1 MAAFVRTSFVNNYLN
16 RPKDDPSRISLAVW
30 PTGGIAGEGAKAQ
43 GALLRRP
50 DFIITGTTDSNTAV
64 LNAGAAQSY
73 LVNLSDEG
81 VVFPANFDRDII
93 IECWTRDETG
103 PNYQKI
109 QQTVRGSATA
119 PAATGG
125 VTNLGPKVG
134 GRVTFATAAAT
145 AADAYGGF
153 SITGAATATGRYA
166 AAIPK
171 ARRAIP
177 TTLAATIMGTATDA
191 NFLVAHLNA
200 ITVGTGVIEIG
211 FRRLSDGANT
221 APADTNQLVVEFDV
235 LPVESCELG
244 FDTTTTPDEVL
255 VGALGQANENV
266 EWLVHVYVGEL
277 RSNVAATASA

>member
-1 MAAFVRTSFVNNYLN
+1 MAAFVRTSFTNNYRNL
-16 RPKDDPSRISLAVW
+16 PSDSPQRITEAVW
-30 PTGGIAGEGAKAQ
+30 PAGTGTNGPRSQAG
-43 GALLRRP
+43 LLRQP
-50 DFIITGTTDSNTAV
+50 DFIIEGTTDGNTAV

-81 VVFPANFDRDII
+81 VTFPANTDRDII

-109 QQTVRGSATA
+109 MQTVRGSATA

-125 VTNLGPKVG
+125 VRNLGPKVG
-134 GRVTFATAAAT
+134 GLITFATAAAT

-153 SITGAATATGRYA
+153 SVTSVATAAGRYA

-171 ARRAIP
+171 ARRVIN
-177 TTLAATIMGTATDA
+177 TSGTVQIVGTGTLSGAG
-191 NFLVAHLNA
+191 VVSLNA
-200 ITVGTGVIEIG
+200 ANLATGVIEIG
-211 FRRLSDGANT
+211 IRGGDDGANV
-221 APADTNQLVVEFDV
+221 APADTEVVAIEFDV

-255 VGALGQANENV
+255 VGALGQASENV
-266 EWLVHVYVGEL
+266 TWLCHVYVGEL
-277 RSNVAATASA
+277 RSNVAATSSD

>member
-30 PTGGIAGEGAKAQ
+30 PTGGLSGEGLKAQ

-81 VVFPANFDRDII
+81 VAFPANFDRDII

-125 VTNLGPKVG
+125 VTNLSPKVG
-134 GRVTFATAAAT
+134 GLVTFSSGTATAAA
-145 AADAYGGF
+145 AYNGF

-171 ARRAIP
+171 ARRVIN
-177 TTLAATIMGTATDA
+177 TSGTIQVVGTGTLSGAG
-191 NFLVAHLNA
+191 VVSLNA
-200 ITVGTGVIEIG
+200 ITLATGVIEIG
-211 FRRLSDGANT
+211 IRGGDDGANV
-221 APADTNQLVVEFDV
+221 APADTEQMVIEFDV
-235 LPVESCELG
+235 LPIESCELG

-255 VGALGQANENV
+255 VGALGQASENV

-277 RSNVAATASA
+277 RSNVAATASE